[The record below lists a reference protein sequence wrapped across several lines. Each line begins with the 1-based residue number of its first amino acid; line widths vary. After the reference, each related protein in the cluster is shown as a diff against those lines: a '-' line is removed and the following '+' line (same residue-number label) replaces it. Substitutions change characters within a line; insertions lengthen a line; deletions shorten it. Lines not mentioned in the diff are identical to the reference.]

1 MKKAVQIGAGNVGR
15 GFLGQLFSQSGY
27 EVVFIEMNKNIIDML
42 NKRNTYLL
50 KIIGENPQDIVIKNV
65 RAVNSVNIQ
74 SVANEIKTA
83 NLMATAVG
91 VNILKTIAPLIAEGI
106 KLRAREGI
114 KEPLNIIICENLLNA
129 EKVLKGYVQKYC
141 NCDNYIDTYIGFVE
155 SVVSR
160 MIPVVPEDVRKKD
173 PTFIMVEEYCILPVD
188 KNAFKG
194 SIPDIKGMVPKD
206 NLKIYEEMK
215 LFIHNLG
222 HSMFAY
228 AGYLKGYKY
237 IWQAVEDEKISKVVQ
252 NAMNEAA
259 LALIKKHR
267 VSKKEIQ
274 DYISNLL
281 KRFAN
286 KELRDTIYR
295 VGREPLRK
303 LGPNDRL
310 TGAAKLTMQYNIVP
324 ENISVGIAS
333 ALRYSDTSDK
343 EAVILQNIL
352 KSKRIKDVLKEVCGL
367 EKENNLTKLIVSAYR
382 RQERI

>member
-1 MKKAVQIGAGNVGR
+1 
-15 GFLGQLFSQSGY
+15 
-27 EVVFIEMNKNIIDML
+27 
-42 NKRNTYLL
+42 
-50 KIIGENPQDIVIKNV
+50 
-65 RAVNSVNIQ
+65 
-74 SVANEIKTA
+74 
-83 NLMATAVG
+83 
-91 VNILKTIAPLIAEGI
+91 
-106 KLRAREGI
+106 
-114 KEPLNIIICENLLNA
+114 
-129 EKVLKGYVQKYC
+129 
-141 NCDNYIDTYIGFVE
+141 
-155 SVVSR
+155 
-160 MIPVVPEDVRKKD
+160 
-173 PTFIMVEEYCILPVD
+173 
-188 KNAFKG
+188 
-194 SIPDIKGMVPKD
+194 MVPKD